1 MSTVAGKIIDHII
14 EDHIEIQD
22 PTNRKIIRLFYEG
35 IQKGKIPTVQDLLA
49 LNDEDISQKI
59 AGLLIEKVEEPAP
72 IEGINFTKEEDDL
85 VGITDFYILSHKKA
99 YINKMLADKK
109 RNTETLDFGSMIKLE
124 ALKEN
129 ITKELIEI

>member
-35 IQKGKIPTVQDLLA
+35 NQKGKIPTVQDLLA

-99 YINKMLADKK
+99 YINKMLDDKK

-124 ALKEN
+124 VLKEN

>member
-85 VGITDFYILSHKKA
+85 VGITNFYILSHKKA
-99 YINKMLADKK
+99 YINKMLDDKK
-109 RNTETLDFGSMIKLE
+109 REPGDLEYESMIKLE
-124 ALKEN
+124 RLKTS
-129 ITKELIEI
+129 ITNELINI

>member
-49 LNDEDISQKI
+49 LNDEDISRKI
-59 AGLLIEKVEEPAP
+59 AGLLIEKVEEPEP
-72 IEGINFTKEEDDL
+72 IEGINFKKEEDDL
-85 VGITDFYILSHKKA
+85 VGLTDFYILAHKKA
-99 YINKMLADKK
+99 YIGKMLHDKK
-109 RNTETLDFGSMIKLE
+109 RNTEDLDYEAMIKLE
-124 ALKEN
+124 NLKTN
-129 ITKELIEI
+129 ITNELAII

>member
-99 YINKMLADKK
+99 YINKMLDDKK

>member
-85 VGITDFYILSHKKA
+85 VGLTDFYILSHKKA
-99 YINKMLADKK
+99 YINKMLDDKK
-109 RNTETLDFGSMIKLE
+109 RNSEELDCESMIKLE

-129 ITKELIEI
+129 INKELIAK

>member
-59 AGLLIEKVEEPAP
+59 AGLLIEKVEEPTP

-99 YINKMLADKK
+99 YINKMLDDKK

>member
-14 EDHIEIQD
+14 EDYIEIQD

-59 AGLLIEKVEEPAP
+59 AGLLIDKFEEPTP

-109 RNTETLDFGSMIKLE
+109 RNSEELDCESMIKLE
-124 ALKEN
+124 TLKEN
-129 ITKELIEI
+129 ITKELIAI

>member
-59 AGLLIEKVEEPAP
+59 AGGFI
-72 IEGINFTKEEDDL
+72 
-85 VGITDFYILSHKKA
+85 
-99 YINKMLADKK
+99 
-109 RNTETLDFGSMIKLE
+109 
-124 ALKEN
+124 
-129 ITKELIEI
+129 

>member
-85 VGITDFYILSHKKA
+85 VGLTDFYILSHKKA
-99 YINKMLADKK
+99 YINKMLDDKK
-109 RNTETLDFGSMIKLE
+109 RNTETLDCESMIKLE
-124 ALKEN
+124 TLKEN
-129 ITKELIEI
+129 ITKELAVI